1 MGDRAVITT
10 RAKRMGVYVHW
21 DGDREHIEAFLA
33 FCKASGFRA
42 PERDNY
48 GWAYLGTVIGNYF
61 GDGLSVGIDELAY
74 LDCDNWDNGVYVIA
88 NWEIVGREYF
98 HGEEPCDGP
107 SLGIL
112 RDINERQPEHMRL
125 TDEKLREVANW

>member
-10 RAKRMGVYVHW
+10 RAKRMGIYVHW

-61 GDGLSVGIDELAY
+61 GNGLSVGIDTLEH
-74 LDCDNWDNGVYVIA
+74 LDCNNWDNGTYIIED
-88 NWEIVGREYF
+88 WEIVGREYF
-98 HGEEPCDGP
+98 DGEESEADDLLP
-107 SLGIL
+107 IL
-112 RDINERQPEHMRL
+112 EDINKRQPEHMRL
-125 TDEKLREVANW
+125 TKEQLRKAA

>member
-10 RAKRMGVYVHW
+10 RANRMGIYVHW

-61 GDGLSVGIDELAY
+61 GNGLSVGIDTLEH
-74 LDCDNWDNGVYVIA
+74 LDCNNWDNGTYIIED
-88 NWEIVGREYF
+88 WEIVGREYF
-98 HGEEPCDGP
+98 DGEESEADDLLP
-107 SLGIL
+107 IL
-112 RDINERQPEHMRL
+112 EDINKRQPEHMRL
-125 TDEKLREVANW
+125 TKEQLRKAA

>member
-10 RAKRMGVYVHW
+10 RAKRMGIYVHW

-61 GDGLSVGIDELAY
+61 GNGLSVGIDTLEH
-74 LDCDNWDNGVYVIA
+74 LDCNNWDNGTYIIED
-88 NWEIVGREYF
+88 WEIVGREDF
-98 HGEEPCDGP
+98 DGEESEADDLLP
-107 SLGIL
+107 IL
-112 RDINERQPEHMRL
+112 EDINKRQPEHMRL
-125 TDEKLREVANW
+125 TKEQLRKAA

>member
-10 RAKRMGVYVHW
+10 RAKRMGIYVHW

-61 GDGLSVGIDELAY
+61 GNGLSVGIDTLEH
-74 LDCDNWDNGVYVIA
+74 LDCNNWDNGTYIIED
-88 NWEIVGREYF
+88 WEIVGREYF
-98 HGEEPCDGP
+98 DGEESEADDLLP
-107 SLGIL
+107 IL
-112 RDINERQPEHMRL
+112 EDINKRQPEHMRL
-125 TDEKLREVANW
+125 TKEQLCKAA